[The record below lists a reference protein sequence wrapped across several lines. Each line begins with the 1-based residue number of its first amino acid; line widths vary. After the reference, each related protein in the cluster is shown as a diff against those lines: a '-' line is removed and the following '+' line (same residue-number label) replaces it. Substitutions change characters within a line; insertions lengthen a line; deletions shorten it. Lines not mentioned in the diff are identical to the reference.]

1 MFKNIQK
8 LISNFFN
15 SLNGLRLSLKEHSF
29 ISEII
34 FGILLIPILIIFE
47 NDNFMRLLII
57 VTYFILLAFELI
69 NTSIEK
75 ISDKINKNYDPD
87 IKQIKDISS
96 AAVFIVFLI
105 LFLLIIISIINFNE
119 LF

>member
-1 MFKNIQK
+1 MIKNIKK
-8 LISNFFN
+8 LISNLFN

-34 FGILLIPILIIFE
+34 LGILLIPILIIFE

-57 VTYFILLAFELI
+57 VTYFMLLAFELI
-69 NTSIEK
+69 NTSLEK
-75 ISDKINKNYDPD
+75 LSDKINKNYDLD

-96 AAVFIVFLI
+96 AAVFIILLVLIFLV
-105 LFLLIIISIINFNE
+105 IISLIG
-119 LF
+119 

>member
-1 MFKNIQK
+1 MIKNIKK
-8 LISNFFN
+8 LISNLFN

-34 FGILLIPILIIFE
+34 LGILLIPILIIFE
-47 NDNFMRLLII
+47 NDNFIKPLII

-75 ISDKINKNYDPD
+75 LSDKINKNYDPD

-96 AAVFIVFLI
+96 AAVFII
-105 LFLLIIISIINFNE
+105 LLLLITLIIYFFFISS
-119 LF
+119 

>member
-8 LISNFFN
+8 FISNFFN

-105 LFLLIIISIINFNE
+105 LFLLIIISIINFN
-119 LF
+119 